1 LNFPTGPLQFP
12 KICPDVSA
20 FGEIEL
26 LTVAISVSR
35 RMIPFPSGSCLSK
48 LERVKANSNAVVKII
63 DDYHFPA
70 V

>member
-1 LNFPTGPLQFP
+1 LNFPTGRWQFS
-12 KICPDVSA
+12 KICSDVSA